1 MAERG
6 IGLSQKFG
14 CTAAPAAPAA
24 VSTPVAGVSGGCVLA
39 GGAASSVAGRKS
51 SLAKIDWR
59 LKFAIAALLVAFAY
73 ATAFKF
79 LKKKK
84 GKAGE
89 SGVEGKKGG
98 KEEEKE
104 ASAGSGK

>member
-6 IGLSQKFG
+6 IGLSQKLCG
-14 CTAAPAAPAA
+14 GAPSA
-24 VSTPVAGVSGGCVLA
+24 PVAGVAGVT
-39 GGAASSVAGRKS
+39 GGAASSVAGSKTG
-51 SLAKIDWR
+51 LASIDWR

-84 GKAGE
+84 SKAAEG
-89 SGVEGKKGG
+89 GGEGKKGG
-98 KEEEKE
+98 KEDKE